1 MKFTEIQEEMNTLC
15 QSKNW
20 RNLVGLI
27 DEGYKGLFV
36 ILRILSDEAAP
47 LSSGALAVKTGVS
60 TARIAS
66 ALNTLEAKG
75 FVRRES
81 VEGDGRKV
89 QISLTK
95 DGEMALENRK
105 RKVEEMIEPMLS
117 NLSDEEASYLFFI
130 LRKLLR

>member
-1 MKFTEIQEEMNTLC
+1 MKFTAIQEEMKTLC

-66 ALNTLEAKG
+66 ALNTLENKG
-75 FVRRES
+75 FVRREK

-95 DGEMALENRK
+95 DGEAALETRK

-117 NLSDEEASYLFFI
+117 NLSDEEASSLFFI
-130 LRKLLR
+130 LKKLLR

>member
-1 MKFTEIQEEMNTLC
+1 MKFIEIQEEMKTLC

-20 RNLVGLI
+20 RNLVDLI

-66 ALNTLEAKG
+66 ALNTLESKG
-75 FVRRES
+75 FVRREK

-95 DGEMALENRK
+95 DGEIALENRK

-117 NLSDEEASYLFFI
+117 NLSDEEASCLFFI

>member
-1 MKFTEIQEEMNTLC
+1 MKFTAIQEEMKNLC

-20 RNLVGLI
+20 RSLVTLI

-36 ILRILSDEAAP
+36 ILGILSDEAAP
-47 LSSGALAVKTGVS
+47 LSAGALAVKTGVS

-66 ALNTLEAKG
+66 ALNTLESKG
-75 FVRRES
+75 FVRREK

-89 QISLTK
+89 QISLTE
-95 DGEMALENRK
+95 DGKTALENRK
-105 RKVEEMIEPMLS
+105 RKVEEMIEPMLG

-130 LRKLLR
+130 LKKLLR

>member
-1 MKFTEIQEEMNTLC
+1 MKFIEIQEEMKTLC

-75 FVRRES
+75 FVRREK

-95 DGEMALENRK
+95 DGEIALENRK